1 MNLKHKGPPYYDHIY
16 NGNTGWNTQEL
27 YRRKTIYQE
36 KLDESKGS

>member
-27 YRRKTIYQE
+27 YRRKTNE
-36 KLDESKGS
+36 KDDTYRLPL